1 MTIAEIN
8 IQNNLSIPKLGL
20 GTWEMGG
27 REKPDYKQDKHWI
40 TAIETALELG
50 IRHIDTAERYGRGHS
65 EELLGRACKGV
76 SREKLFIT
84 TKVSGEN
91 LHYESMLRSAENS
104 LKRLQ
109 TDYVDLYLLH
119 WPNPAVAISDSM
131 KAIHHLIGQ
140 GMIRHFGLSNYS
152 VAEMREVMAHTDQ
165 PIITNQLEYN
175 LLTRN
180 NGRFTKNVEQDIMPF
195 CLRHGISITAWR
207 PIIKGETAGLQRPEV
222 LQLADKY
229 AKTPM
234 QIALNWLFSKPLM
247 LSIPKMSSRKHMHEN
262 IEALHFSMEAE
273 EYALL
278 DAIQ

>member
-1 MTIAEIN
+1 MTIAELN
-8 IQNNLSIPKLGL
+8 IQNTIRIPKLGL

-27 REKPDYKQDKHWI
+27 REKPDYKHDKQWI
-40 TAIETALELG
+40 EAIETALKLG

-76 SREKLFIT
+76 NRDKLIIT

-91 LHYESMLRSAENS
+91 LDYESMLRSAENS

-109 TDYVDLYLLH
+109 TGYIDLYLLH
-119 WPNPAVAISDSM
+119 WPNPAVAISESM
-131 KAIHHLIGQ
+131 KAIHHLIEQ
-140 GMIRHFGLSNYS
+140 GMIRYFGLSNYS
-152 VAEMREVMAHTDQ
+152 VAEMLDVMAHTDQ

-195 CLRHGISITAWR
+195 CLHHGISITAWR
-207 PIIKGETAGLQRPEV
+207 PLIKGDADGLQRPEV
-222 LQLADKY
+222 LQLAGKY

-234 QIALNWLFSKPLM
+234 QIALNWLLSKPLM
-247 LSIPKMSSRKHMHEN
+247 LSIPKMSSRKHMHDN
-262 IEALHFSMEAE
+262 IEALHFSMEAK

-278 DAIQ
+278 DALR